1 MRSFP
6 RPRARCATAGLR
18 AYVRDNFICVFL
30 LHADEVIS
38 YIQALGALLKRPHF
52 EQEVELSGLVQ
63 FFWRGVPH
71 S

>member
-1 MRSFP
+1 MPAFQARS
-6 RPRARCATAGLR
+6 AAAGLR